1 MQDNI
6 NDFTDDDIAGIIVA
20 AIKKEVAKIVNKGC
34 DFVVGKVLSVNPL
47 KIKIGD
53 LELDSEFVK
62 KLRNVIVEKGNTVL
76 LGKQN
81 GGQKYYILGV
91 ID

>member
-6 NDFTDDDIAGIIVA
+6 NDFTDDDVAGIIVA
-20 AIKKEVAKIVNKGC
+20 AIKKEVVKMVNKCC

-53 LELDSEFVK
+53 LELDSSFIK